1 MMMLRKGLGIH
12 GGVGAAQIRSR
23 FTKSLQP
30 MLSRNEQAKPFAPP
44 AAPVKPERAETPC
57 VIGVGV
63 TVTGK
68 ITSPGFVQIDGH
80 VQGEVRAN
88 TLVINTTAF
97 IQGDVFADSVLVRGK
112 ITGNVR
118 SRDVT
123 LRATAHVEGTIF
135 HKLLA
140 VDTGAAFEGQSCP
153 SEKPLGDV
161 SQLRNEKANPRNA
174 PHSTPP
180 IPDHSPPPA

>member
-1 MMMLRKGLGIH
+1 MI
-12 GGVGAAQIRSR
+12 
-23 FTKSLQP
+23 
-30 MLSRNEQAKPFAPP
+30 SRNEQAKPFAPP
-44 AAPVKPERAETPC
+44 VTALAKPERAETC

-80 VQGEVRAN
+80 VQGEVRAG
-88 TLVINTTAF
+88 TLVVNATAF
-97 IQGDVFADSVLVRGK
+97 IQGDVFADSILVRGK

-118 SRDVT
+118 GRDVQ

-140 VDTGAAFEGQSCP
+140 VDAGAAFEGASCP
-153 SEKPLGDV
+153 SENPMGDV
-161 SQLRNEKANPRNA
+161 SQLRNENANEVSEA
-174 PHSTPP
+174 LV
-180 IPDHSPPPA
+180 ISPVPEHRLVQAVHARI

>member
-1 MMMLRKGLGIH
+1 MIS
-12 GGVGAAQIRSR
+12 RS
-23 FTKSLQP
+23 
-30 MLSRNEQAKPFAPP
+30 EQAKPLAPP
-44 AAPVKPERAETPC
+44 PPVTAPVKTERAETPC

-88 TLVINTTAF
+88 TLVINATAF
-97 IQGDVFADSVLVRGK
+97 IQGDVFADSILVRGK
-112 ITGNVR
+112 ISGNVR

-135 HKLLA
+135 HKVLA
-140 VDTGAAFEGQSCP
+140 VDTGATFDGQSCP
-153 SEKPLGDV
+153 SENPMGDL
-161 SQLRNEKANPRNA
+161 SRLRNEKANTGSEAQLLSSMPEHRLVQA
-174 PHSTPP
+174 VHAR
-180 IPDHSPPPA
+180 I

>member
-1 MMMLRKGLGIH
+1 MLEWLGSNPKPFYK
-12 GGVGAAQIRSR
+12 RP
-23 FTKSLQP
+23 QP
-30 MLSRNEQAKPFAPP
+30 MISRNEQTKPLAPP
-44 AAPVKPERAETPC
+44 VTAPVKPERAETPC

-88 TLVINTTAF
+88 TLVINATAF
-97 IQGDVFADSVLVRGK
+97 IQGDVFADSILVRGK
-112 ITGNVR
+112 ISGNVR

-140 VDTGAAFEGQSCP
+140 VDTGATFDGQSCP
-153 SEKPLGDV
+153 SENPIGDV
-161 SQLRNEKANPRNA
+161 SQLRNEKANMGSEAQLTLPA
-174 PHSTPP
+174 PEHRLVQAVHAR
-180 IPDHSPPPA
+180 I

>member
-1 MMMLRKGLGIH
+1 MLEWAGSNPKPFYKS
-12 GGVGAAQIRSR
+12 AQAMIFRS
-23 FTKSLQP
+23 
-30 MLSRNEQAKPFAPP
+30 EQAKLLTPP
-44 AAPVKPERAETPC
+44 VTAPVKPERAETPC
-57 VIGVGV
+57 VIGVGG

-88 TLVINTTAF
+88 TLVINATAF

-118 SRDVT
+118 GRDVT

-140 VDTGAAFEGQSCP
+140 VDTGATFEGESCP
-153 SEKPLGDV
+153 SENPMGDV
-161 SQLRNEKANPRNA
+161 SQLRNEKASA
-174 PHSTPP
+174 GSEAHV
-180 IPDHSPPPA
+180 ISPVLEHRLVQAAHTGI

>member
-1 MMMLRKGLGIH
+1 
-12 GGVGAAQIRSR
+12 
-23 FTKSLQP
+23 

-44 AAPVKPERAETPC
+44 ATAPAKPERAETPC

-88 TLVINTTAF
+88 TLVINTTAI
-97 IQGDVFADSVLVRGK
+97 IQGDVFADSILVRGK
-112 ITGNVR
+112 ITGNLR

-140 VDTGAAFEGQSCP
+140 VDAGAAFEGQSCP
-153 SEKPLGDV
+153 SEKPMGDV
-161 SQLRNEKANPRNA
+161 SQLRNEKANTRSEA
-174 PHSTPP
+174 QV
-180 IPDHSPPPA
+180 ISPVPEYGLVQAVHARI

>member
-1 MMMLRKGLGIH
+1 MI
-12 GGVGAAQIRSR
+12 
-23 FTKSLQP
+23 
-30 MLSRNEQAKPFAPP
+30 SRNEQAKPLAPP
-44 AAPVKPERAETPC
+44 AIAPVKPERAETPC

-97 IQGDVFADSVLVRGK
+97 IQGDVFADSILVRGK

-135 HKLLA
+135 HNLLA
-140 VDTGAAFEGQSCP
+140 VDAGAAFEGQSCP
-153 SEKPLGDV
+153 SEKPMGDV
-161 SQLRNEKANPRNA
+161 SQLRNEKANTRSEA
-174 PHSTPP
+174 QM
-180 IPDHSPPPA
+180 ISPVPEYGLVQAVHARI